1 MAYFLQPPYHVART
15 LAYARAAGAIPRQ
28 TFCKAASKC
37 TAVKVK
43 QPVPLFQDNRST
55 HSTEPALS
63 ECSSISFSCPSS
75 SRHGRRQRR
84 RVTNPAGNPD
94 SDDAADAKRQRG
106 IQLQLWKRIC
116 DGQHRLDRNIGDKEW
131 RLQVCKAFM
140 ASLRQVGTSS
150 TITIVVDRFV
160 ELPPSETIGP
170 WKFRHST
177 SLEASGWW

>member
-1 MAYFLQPPYHVART
+1 MHAPWHMPGLLVLFRVRLSARRPANAQ
-15 LAYARAAGAIPRQ
+15 L
-28 TFCKAASKC
+28 SKSNSRC
-37 TAVKVK
+37 RCSR
-43 QPVPLFQDNRST
+43 NRST
-55 HSTEPALS
+55 RSTEPALS

-170 WKFRHST
+170 WKFRHSA